1 MIKKIR
7 KNLDY
12 IFLYLSLII
21 ITTVIFYLFFN
32 CKIIDGTDKILAALI
47 PLLALIVGIFQILL
61 NQINQ
66 KRNKLFE
73 LRYQELQNQITLL
86 QKITNLISENMTN
99 YSITNIHG
107 LVSQLMNLLN
117 EFINFNRFQKEFLFK
132 GITDKESAEK
142 LKDILRKILER
153 TDEFR
158 KQIDDNNKNESPNIK
173 LHKIKWHNDIKSYLK
188 ELDEKNITYD
198 YLNEL
203 KSFLE
208 VP

>member
-1 MIKKIR
+1 MIKKVR

-21 ITTVIFYLFFN
+21 ITSVIFYLFFN

-47 PLLALIVGIFQILL
+47 PLLALIVGVFQILL

-66 KRNKLFE
+66 KKNKLFE

-107 LVSQLMNLLN
+107 LVSQLMSLLN
-117 EFINFNRFQKEFLFK
+117 KFINFNRFQKEFLFK

>member
-1 MIKKIR
+1 M
-7 KNLDY
+7 DY

-21 ITTVIFYLFFN
+21 ITSVIFYLFFK

-47 PLLALIVGIFQILL
+47 PLLTLIVGIFQILL

-73 LRYQELQNQITLL
+73 LRYQEFQSQITLL

-107 LVSQLMNLLN
+107 LISQLMNLLN

-132 GITDKESAEK
+132 GITETESAKK
-142 LKDILRKILER
+142 LRDILRKILER

-158 KQIDDNNKNESPNIK
+158 KQIDDNNKNESPNIE
-173 LHKIKWHNDIKSYLK
+173 LHKIKWHNDIKNHLK
-188 ELDEKNITYD
+188 ELNKKEYA

-203 KSFLE
+203 KGFLE

>member
-1 MIKKIR
+1 MIKKVR

-21 ITTVIFYLFFN
+21 ITSVIFYLFFN

-47 PLLALIVGIFQILL
+47 PLLALIVGVFQILL

-66 KRNKLFE
+66 KKNKLFE

-107 LVSQLMNLLN
+107 LVSQLINLLN

-132 GITDKESAEK
+132 GITHKESAKK

-173 LHKIKWHNDIKSYLK
+173 LHKIKWHNDIKNYLK

>member
-1 MIKKIR
+1 MIKKVR

-21 ITTVIFYLFFN
+21 ITSVIFYLFFK

-47 PLLALIVGIFQILL
+47 PLLALMVGVFQILL

-73 LRYQELQNQITLL
+73 LRYQEFQNQITLL

-99 YSITNIHG
+99 YSIINIHG

-132 GITDKESAEK
+132 GITEKESAKK
-142 LKDILRKILER
+142 LRDILRKILEK

-158 KQIDDNNKNESPNIK
+158 KQIDDNNKNESATIK
-173 LHKIKWHNDIKSYLK
+173 TYQIKWHNDIKNHLK
-188 ELDEKNITYD
+188 ELNKKEYD

-203 KSFLE
+203 KSFLK

>member
-1 MIKKIR
+1 M
-7 KNLDY
+7 DY

-21 ITTVIFYLFFN
+21 ITSVIFYLFFN

-47 PLLALIVGIFQILL
+47 PLLALIVGVFQILL

-66 KRNKLFE
+66 KKNKLFE

-107 LVSQLMNLLN
+107 LVSQLINLLN

-132 GITDKESAEK
+132 GITHKESAKK

>member
-1 MIKKIR
+1 MIKKVR

-21 ITTVIFYLFFN
+21 ITSVIFYLFFK

-47 PLLALIVGIFQILL
+47 PLLALMVGVFQILL

-73 LRYQELQNQITLL
+73 LRYQEFQNQITLL

-99 YSITNIHG
+99 YSIINIHG

-132 GITDKESAEK
+132 GITEKESAKK
-142 LKDILRKILER
+142 LRDILRKILEK

-158 KQIDDNNKNESPNIK
+158 KQIDDNNKNESATIK
-173 LHKIKWHNDIKSYLK
+173 TYQIKWHNDIKNHLK
-188 ELDEKNITYD
+188 ELNKKEYD

>member
-1 MIKKIR
+1 MIKKVR

-21 ITTVIFYLFFN
+21 NTLVIFYLFFK
-32 CKIIDGTDKILAALI
+32 CKIIDGTDKILAVLI
-47 PLLALIVGIFQILL
+47 PLLALIVGVFQILL

-132 GITDKESAEK
+132 GITDKESAKK
-142 LKDILRKILER
+142 LRDILRKILER

-158 KQIDDNNKNESPNIK
+158 KQIDDNNKNESPNIE
-173 LHKIKWHNDIKSYLK
+173 LHKIKWHNDIKGYLK

-203 KSFLE
+203 KGFLE

>member
-21 ITTVIFYLFFN
+21 ITSVIFYLFFN

-47 PLLALIVGIFQILL
+47 PLLALIVGVFQILL

-66 KRNKLFE
+66 KKNKFFE

-107 LVSQLMNLLN
+107 LVSQLINLLN

-132 GITDKESAEK
+132 GITDKESAKK
-142 LKDILRKILER
+142 LKDILQKILER

-158 KQIDDNNKNESPNIK
+158 KQIDDNNKNESPNIEF
-173 LHKIKWHNDIKSYLK
+173 HQIKWHNDIKGYLK

>member
-1 MIKKIR
+1 MS
-7 KNLDY
+7 LDTKS
-12 IFLYLSLII
+12 FK
-21 ITTVIFYLFFN
+21 T
-32 CKIIDGTDKILAALI
+32 K
-47 PLLALIVGIFQILL
+47 
-61 NQINQ
+61 
-66 KRNKLFE
+66 
-73 LRYQELQNQITLL
+73 ITLL

-107 LVSQLMNLLN
+107 LVSQLINLLN

-132 GITDKESAEK
+132 GITHKESAKK